1 MRPEVSGC
9 GGGSQ
14 TEEEEERTWRRN
26 EQTWFADFRLITQ
39 VI

>member
-14 TEEEEERTWRRN
+14 TEEEERTWRRN